1 MTIKSKYLRF
11 AGWLPCVALTMLAQT
26 AQADANRGELAG
38 HRLGE
43 RVALDLVADS
53 KSLPDGSLRI
63 AVAGAQDK
71 FDAVYL
77 YATPVSGAV
86 GKIALSRTVAT
97 LEAAQA
103 LATEIKG
110 VTEADYPDWERLRA
124 PVSMGKTGG
133 EMLSRLQQP
142 PYALIVFYRP
152 SQDSFEVV
160 LELEYSGKAKQR
172 KAWRALAGQERD
184 SLAAP

>member
-1 MTIKSKYLRF
+1 MMSTQTSRQF
-11 AGWLPCVALTMLAQT
+11 VGWLLCAASILLAQT
-26 AQADANRGELAG
+26 AQADAGRGELAG

-43 RVALDLVADS
+43 RVALDLVAGS
-53 KSLPDGSLRI
+53 KPQPDGSLKI
-63 AVAGAQDK
+63 SVAGAGDE

-77 YATPVSGAV
+77 YTTPVSGAV
-86 GKIALSRTVAT
+86 GKIALSRSLAT
-97 LEAAQA
+97 IEAARA
-103 LATEIKG
+103 LAMEIKG
-110 VTEADYPDWERLRA
+110 RAEADYPAWERLRA

-133 EMLSRLQQP
+133 EMLSRLQQA

-152 SQDSFEVV
+152 SADSFEVV

-184 SLAAP
+184 SLAKP